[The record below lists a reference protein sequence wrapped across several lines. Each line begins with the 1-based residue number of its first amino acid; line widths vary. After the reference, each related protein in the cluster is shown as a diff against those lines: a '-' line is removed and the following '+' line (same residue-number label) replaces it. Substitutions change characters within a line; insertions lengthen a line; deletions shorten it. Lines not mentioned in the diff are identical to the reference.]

1 MPLRFVILGTLRGLI
16 YNLPVTSSLLSHWQA
31 FWISYVQNNQWTKR
45 WWRLMYVLQ
54 THLLRMRCKVTKK
67 TIRIK
72 TFFVIG
78 FVKTEI
84 LVQLC
89 HYNDRKH
96 QTTCQIHSAW
106 YKKPCQ
112 RWHEM
117 CRQGFVA
124 WWLYNTLSEDG
135 RNSVSCI
142 TPYGMVQEML
152 FLRPDPKERVRK
164 QRARLIPW
172 ELLMKT
178 M

>member
-1 MPLRFVILGTLRGLI
+1 MPLRFVPLAHYESWL
-16 YNLPVTSSLLSHWQA
+16 YNLPVTPSLLSHWQA

-96 QTTCQIHSAW
+96 QTICQIHSAW

-117 CRQGFVA
+117 YREGFVA
-124 WWLYNTLSEDG
+124 WRLYNSLSEDG
-135 RNSVSCI
+135 RNIVSCI
-142 TPYGMVQEML
+142 TPYGMVHETL
-152 FLRPDPKERVRK
+152 FLCPDGTARMWK
-164 QRARLIPW
+164 QCVWLIPNSIS
-172 ELLMKT
+172 
-178 M
+178 